1 MGEDLFEAALTFM
14 TNEVARL
21 QLLNQQLRD
30 EKMQLHK
37 MYQEENTRLKH
48 EIKNLINR
56 FNQ

>member
-1 MGEDLFEAALTFM
+1 MGEDFLNAALTYM

-30 EKMQLHK
+30 ENFQLHK

-48 EIKNLINR
+48 EIKNLISK

>member
-1 MGEDLFEAALTFM
+1 MGEDFLNAALTYM

-30 EKMQLHK
+30 ENKQIHK

-48 EIKNLINR
+48 EIKNLINL